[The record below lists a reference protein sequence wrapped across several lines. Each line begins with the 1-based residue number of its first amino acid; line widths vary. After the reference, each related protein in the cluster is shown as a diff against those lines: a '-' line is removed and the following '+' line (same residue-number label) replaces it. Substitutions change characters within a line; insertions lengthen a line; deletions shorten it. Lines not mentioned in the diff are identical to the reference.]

1 VHDIAVRRGIIIDR
15 TPFSSPRGPARPLV
29 QRQEADR
36 SISGAHEDI
45 VERLAP
51 RAKRSR
57 LRATPL
63 QRSPVASIKPGADA
77 APSAQWAIRG
87 TGGAIAPPALP
98 GRDAMLP
105 PGIDHSRRR
114 REVADFR
121 DNHGVPA
128 PISLEWRRTP
138 SAVVTCGVAIGL
150 TKRRFAILRA
160 PICRRLAAARG
171 GRCVFCTATGKE

>member
-1 VHDIAVRRGIIIDR
+1 
-15 TPFSSPRGPARPLV
+15 
-29 QRQEADR
+29 
-36 SISGAHEDI
+36 
-45 VERLAP
+45 
-51 RAKRSR
+51 
-57 LRATPL
+57 
-63 QRSPVASIKPGADA
+63 
-77 APSAQWAIRG
+77 
-87 TGGAIAPPALP
+87 
-98 GRDAMLP
+98 MP

-114 REVADFR
+114 REVADFQFIAGIITV
-121 DNHGVPA
+121 GVPA